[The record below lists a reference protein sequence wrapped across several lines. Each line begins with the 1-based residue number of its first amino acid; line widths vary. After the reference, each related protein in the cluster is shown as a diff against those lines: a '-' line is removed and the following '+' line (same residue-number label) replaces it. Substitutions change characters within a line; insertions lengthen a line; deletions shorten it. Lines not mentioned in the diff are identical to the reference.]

1 MESVFG
7 VSTVLLAQI
16 IGVLSVISVVAILIL
31 GLTNRIMLRL
41 GFRHIPR
48 NPFQSILIV
57 IGLMLSTTIIGA
69 SLGVGDTVNH
79 SIKKVVFDSLAYVDI
94 IIESQRDQP
103 PIQFEDA
110 EYIRSLAF
118 ENELVDGVIFGVE
131 TLSLIHI

>member
-31 GLTNRIMLRL
+31 RLTNRVMLRL

-103 PIQFEDA
+103 PIQ
-110 EYIRSLAF
+110 
-118 ENELVDGVIFGVE
+118 
-131 TLSLIHI
+131 LSLIHI